1 MGTIRQWLAG
11 IGLEQYAQAFEREQI
26 DADSAPYLTEANLK
40 DLGLPMGPRARF
52 LAAVQALSPS
62 PRPTSVAT
70 PSGNAPEQGP
80 ATADAE
86 RRQLTVMFCDL
97 VGSTVL
103 AQNLDPE
110 QLRELMRAYQQACG
124 AVVDKYGG
132 HVAQYLGDG
141 LMVYFG
147 WPRAHEDDAERA
159 VRSALEIVASVKQV
173 AAPSALQVRVGIAT
187 GPVVVGETGA
197 GDASIP
203 KVAVGETPNLAARLQ
218 GLASADEVV
227 VAPGTHRLLGGTF
240 DYQDLGEHALKGIV
254 EPVHAWKVLRLAAA
268 EGRFEAAHRTAGLT
282 PLVGREEEIALLMRR
297 WEQASNGEGQVAL
310 VSGEPGIGKS
320 RTTRTLRERI
330 GAQPHIALTYQCSPF
345 QTQSALYPV
354 IDQLERAAGFT
365 REDSFD
371 RRLDKL
377 EALLAQGS
385 EDPRSVAALFAQLL
399 SLPAGRYPPLGLSP
413 QKQKEKTLQALIAQ
427 VEGLSRR
434 QPLLIVLEDAHWID
448 PTTQELFDLIVARI
462 PELPVLVVVTF
473 RPEYAEHWSGPHYV
487 GELHLTRLSRRQGA
501 QLVDKVTGGK
511 PLPAEVLGQIV
522 SRTDGVPL
530 FVEELT
536 KTILES
542 ALLRDEGNRY
552 ELAGPLQPLAIPST
566 LHDSLM
572 ARLDRLPQIKEV
584 AQLGA
589 CIGRE
594 FSHELLASV
603 SPIGEEALVAA
614 LEQLDE
620 AELVVRRGI
629 PPAATYTF
637 KHALVQDAAYASLL
651 KTTRQHH
658 HAAIATGMTQRFA
671 ETAETRPEF
680 VAQQFS
686 EGGMIREAI
695 AWWQKAGKR
704 AFQRA
709 AVAESVANYRKGLE
723 LAASLPASLERDQA
737 ELGLQVGLAF
747 ALMLAKGWGAPETGL
762 AIERAAE
769 VGRALSKAG
778 QAGADLYWALR
789 APGTFYFTR
798 GQYRVAEEIAEQCLI
813 VAEKSGDLDVRID
826 SHNLR
831 AMTAYALAKF
841 TLAREHAELGFD
853 LYGPG
858 RRSHPLLLGQDTKIR
873 LSWWHAWTLWWQ
885 GYPDQALER
894 GREIV
899 AYSQQSTHPFEKSW
913 ALMILGTVHI
923 LRREP
928 AAENGAMTA
937 AIQLARE
944 HEFGLF
950 KTMLPCLQADLFTLQ
965 GRPREAIAAI
975 QEHLPAMHASGTQLT
990 LTLILGFLA
999 NAHLALRQ
1007 TVEGAAAADEGLR
1020 VAQHNA
1026 EYINVA
1032 ELKRLRGE
1040 LLLLRGSLSSAA
1052 EAEAAFAGALD
1063 TARDQGSKA
1072 LELRAATSLAR
1083 LWQQQ
1088 GKRTQAHDLLAPVYG
1103 WFTEGFD
1110 TPDLTAA
1117 RDVLVA

>member
-1 MGTIRQWLAG
+1 MQSVSSWLKSLSLDQYSQVFADNDVD
-11 IGLEQYAQAFEREQI
+11 LEVLRI
-26 DADSAPYLTEANLK
+26 LGDK
-40 DLGLPMGPRARF
+40 DLQDLGVSFGHRKKLLKAIAELNGAEATQLAR
-52 LAAVQALSPS
+52 
-62 PRPTSVAT
+62 
-70 PSGNAPEQGP
+70 GP
-80 ATADAE
+80 AAASDAGGE
-86 RRQLTVMFCDL
+86 RRQLTVLFCDM
-97 VGSTVL
+97 VGSTAL
-103 AQNLDPE
+103 AQKLDPE
-110 QLRELMRAYQQACG
+110 QLRELMRSYQQACG
-124 AVVDKYGG
+124 AVVEKYGG

-147 WPRAHEDDAERA
+147 WPQAHEDDAERA
-159 VRSALEIVASVKQV
+159 VRAGLEIVASVKQV
-173 AAPSALQVRVGIAT
+173 AAQSALQVRVGIAT

-197 GDASIP
+197 GDASVP
-203 KVAVGETPNLAARLQ
+203 KAAVGETPNLAARLQ
-218 GLASADEVV
+218 GLAGADDVV
-227 VAPGTHRLLGGTF
+227 IAPGTHRLLGGTF
-240 DYQDLGEHALKGIV
+240 DYLDLGEHALKGII
-254 EPVHAWKVLRLAAA
+254 EPVHAWQVVRLALA
-268 EGRFEAAHRTAGLT
+268 EGRFEAAHRSAGLT
-282 PLVGREEEIALLMRR
+282 PLVGRAEEIDLLLRR
-297 WEQASNGEGQVAL
+297 WEQARSGEGQVAL

-320 RTTRTLRERI
+320 RTTHTLRERI
-330 GAQPHIALTYQCSPF
+330 AARPHIAVSYQCSPF
-345 QTQSALYPV
+345 QTLSALYPV
-354 IDQLERAAGFT
+354 IDQLERAAGLT
-365 REDSFD
+365 REDSVD
-371 RRLDKL
+371 RKLDKI

-399 SLPAGRYPPLGLSP
+399 SLPAGRYPPLALSP
-413 QKQKEKTLQALIAQ
+413 QKQKEKTLQALVAQ

-462 PELPVLVVVTF
+462 PELPVLVLVTF
-473 RPEYAEHWSGPHYV
+473 RPEYAEHWSGPDFV
-487 GELHLTRLSRRQGA
+487 SELHLTRLSRRQGA

-511 PLPAEVLGQIV
+511 PLPAEVLAQIV
-522 SRTDGVPL
+522 AKTDGVPL

-542 ALLRDEGNRY
+542 ALLKDEGNRY
-552 ELAGPLQPLAIPST
+552 ELAGPLPPLAIPST

-572 ARLDRLPQIKEV
+572 ARLDRLPRVKEV

-603 SPIGEEALVAA
+603 SPIGEEVLVVALR
-614 LEQLDE
+614 QLDE
-620 AELVVRRGI
+620 AQLMVRRGT
-629 PPAATYTF
+629 PPAATYSF
-637 KHALVQDAAYASLL
+637 KHALVQDAAYTSLL

-658 HAAIATGMTQRFA
+658 HAAIATAMTQRFA
-671 ETAETRPEF
+671 ETAETQPEF
-680 VAQQFS
+680 VAHQFT
-686 EGGMIREAI
+686 EAGMLREAI
-695 AWWQKAGKR
+695 TWWQKAGKR
-704 AFQRA
+704 ASQRA
-709 AVAESVANYRKGLE
+709 AVPECVANYCRGLD
-723 LAASLPASLERDQA
+723 LVASLPASLERDQA

-747 ALMLAKGWGAPETGL
+747 ALMLAKGWAAPETGL

-769 VGRALSKAG
+769 LGRGLSKAG
-778 QAGADLYWALR
+778 QAGTDLYWALR

-798 GQYRVAEEIAEQCLI
+798 GQYRLADEIAEECLL
-813 VAEKSGDLDVRID
+813 VAAKSGDLDVRID

-841 TLAREHAELGFD
+841 TLAREHAERGFA

-858 RRSHPLLLGQDTKIR
+858 RRSHPLLVGQDTKIR

-894 GREIV
+894 GREVV
-899 AYSQQSTHPFEKSW
+899 AYSQQATHPFEKSW

-928 AAENGAMTA
+928 STENGVMAA

-950 KTMLPCLQADLFTLQ
+950 KAMLPCLQADLFTQ
-965 GRPREAIAAI
+965 QDRPREAIAAI

-999 NAHLALRQ
+999 NAHLALGETDDGLR
-1007 TVEGAAAADEGLR
+1007 AADEGLS
-1020 VAQHNA
+1020 VAERNA

-1032 ELKRLRGE
+1032 ELQRLRGE
-1040 LLLLRGSLSSAA
+1040 LLLLRTSPSSAS
-1052 EAEAAFAGALD
+1052 EAEAAFTGALD
-1063 TARDQGSKA
+1063 TARAQESKA
-1072 LELRAATSLAR
+1072 LELRAAISLAR

-1088 GKRTQAHDLLAPVYG
+1088 GKRKQARDLLSPVYG

-1110 TPDLTAA
+1110 TMDLTEA
-1117 RDVLVA
+1117 RAVLNDLGV